1 MALVLM
7 LLIKWNIP
15 TSCKK
20 QYVRKLE
27 TSFNTIQNKQRK
39 DVKEPDAILAYW
51 QFHLF
56 NKHAKF
62 MIIDQ
67 FTNTIKSKDILRQRL
82 IERENFWIQKLE
94 TLPPQGLNQELST

>member
-1 MALVLM
+1 M
-7 LLIKWNIP
+7 P

-27 TSFNTIQNKQRK
+27 TSFNTIQNKHRK

-51 QFHLF
+51 HFHLF